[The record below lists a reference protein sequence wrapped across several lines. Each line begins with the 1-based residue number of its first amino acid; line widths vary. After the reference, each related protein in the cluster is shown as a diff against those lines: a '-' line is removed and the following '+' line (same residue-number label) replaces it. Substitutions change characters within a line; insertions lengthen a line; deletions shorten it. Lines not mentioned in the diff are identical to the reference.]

1 MDTYAIDLHIH
12 TALSPCGSEEM
23 TPNNIINMSRLKA
36 LDIIAITDHN
46 AIANVKPCMEVAL
59 QSDLT
64 VIPGI
69 EITTEEEVHLLAYFS
84 TYDELEA
91 FFCELKKYQ
100 ANLKNRPEIFGN
112 QMIFNSKDVMISE
125 EKNLLMNAI
134 QISFDSAVALINRFN
149 GAAVPAHI
157 NRNSFSVTSSLGFL
171 PQSLPIY
178 CIELY
183 ERNHIENFLLSNPKY
198 REYKHIISSDAHR
211 LTEILERIFFMEL
224 INSTPKEVVNWMKTK

>member
-36 LDIIAITDHN
+36 LDVIAITDHN

-59 QSDLT
+59 HSNIT
-64 VIPGI
+64 VIPAI

-84 TYDELEA
+84 TYEELEA
-91 FFCELKKYQ
+91 FFCELKKKQ
-100 ANLKNRPEIFGN
+100 RNLENRPEIFGN
-112 QMIFNSKDVMISE
+112 QMIFNSKDVMIGE

-134 QISFDSAVALINRFN
+134 QISFDDAVILINHFN

-157 NRNSFSVTSSLGFL
+157 NRSSFSVTSSLGFL
-171 PQSLPIY
+171 PQDLPIY

-183 ERNHIENFLLSNPKY
+183 EGNHIEDFLLNNPKY
-198 REYKHIISSDAHR
+198 KKYKHVISSDAHC

-224 INSTPKEVVNWMKTK
+224 INNTSKEVVNWLKTK